1 MGILRLMRLRGLV
14 ILACFISAVS
24 AGAQE
29 RAGGPPPPVA
39 HQNLQ
44 LLPKDIPQAD
54 LLRIMQGF
62 TQGLGV
68 QCGYCHAP
76 APAPEGGRGGGGGR
90 GRGAGPQFDFGSD
103 QIAAKKKAREMMTM
117 VRDLNTRIPAAVGK
131 TAETAASVQCATCH
145 GGVAIPKPLGDVL
158 DQTAAEKGVPAAVAQ
173 YRELRKQFF
182 GGRAYDFSEGSLIN
196 LAQRT
201 PAKAP
206 ADAMAWLQLN
216 LEYFPYS
223 ARTHVAMSQ
232 VQQRGNDKDAAIK
245 SAEKALELDPQNAA
259 ARRQLDQLKEA
270 K

>member
-1 MGILRLMRLRGLV
+1 MRACGLV
-14 ILACFISAVS
+14 ILACFVISVS
-24 AGAQE
+24 VVGAQE
-29 RAGGPPPPVA
+29 RAGGPAPAAVA

-76 APAPEGGRGGGGGR
+76 APPPEGGRGGFGGGR

-117 VRDLNTRIPAAVGK
+117 VRDLNARIPAAVGK
-131 TAETAASVQCATCH
+131 SAEASASVQCATCH
-145 GGVAIPKPLGDVL
+145 GGVAIPKALGDVL

-173 YRELRKQFF
+173 YRDLRKQFF
-182 GGRAYDFSEGSLIN
+182 GGRAYDFSEASLIN

-201 PAKAP
+201 PAKPP

-223 ARTHVAMSQ
+223 ARTYVAMSQ

-245 SAEKALELDPQNAA
+245 SAEKALELDPQNVA